1 MAPCFSIYSQSKKR
15 YTIFLALFYQYH
27 HVIIKP
33 IRSVTI
39 LSREIY
45 LKNLI
50 KNNGFTI
57 KEFARKID
65 MPYSTLLTMLNEEK
79 IGNAAVDNVI
89 KICKG
94 LDITIQD
101 LQSVQEIPSSGTD
114 HLVLTEHEANIIS
127 NYRQKTDLQ
136 KAVDILLLG
145 DYEQ

>member
-1 MAPCFSIYSQSKKR
+1 M
-15 YTIFLALFYQYH
+15 T
-27 HVIIKP
+27 
-33 IRSVTI
+33 
-39 LSREIY
+39 REIY

-57 KEFARKID
+57 KDFAQKID
-65 MPYSTLLTMLNEEK
+65 MPYSTLLTMLNEGK

-101 LQSVQEIPSSGTD
+101 LQSVQETAPSNMD
-114 HLVLTEHEANIIS
+114 HLVLTEHEAKLIS
-127 NYRQKTDLQ
+127 NYRQKTDMQ
-136 KAVDILLLG
+136 KAVDVLLLS

>member
-1 MAPCFSIYSQSKKR
+1 MKQ
-15 YTIFLALFYQYH
+15 
-27 HVIIKP
+27 
-33 IRSVTI
+33 IRSVNIVT
-39 LSREIY
+39 REIY

-57 KEFARKID
+57 KEFAQKID
-65 MPYSTLLTMLNEEK
+65 MPYSTLLTMLNEGK

-101 LQSVQEIPSSGTD
+101 LQSVQETTSSDTE

-127 NYRQKTDLQ
+127 NYRCKTDLQ
-136 KAVDILLLG
+136 KAVDILLLS
-145 DYEQ
+145 DYE